1 MPQTWWAWIGGLIS
15 RSFEALPTDFNSM
28 LCCLYSGK
36 MLFASKVYWHVYN
49 TKIFGKKWPL
59 VWSTRVLFVMI
70 KQDPSPR
77 CYIAQLDFILFI
89 FLDHGKDHQLLNLWK
104 EVSEH
109 FKKKKLNK
117 SCCVRKSGQKIWIFS
132 SRKICLAPT
141 NHSSEEENAAYPV
154 LQGRFKS
161 GKTYLIL
168 GSSCTVSESKT
179 PNIRRWYTV
188 DTTLI

>member
-1 MPQTWWAWIGGLIS
+1 
-15 RSFEALPTDFNSM
+15 M

-77 CYIAQLDFILFI
+77 CYIAQLDFILFRSPSHSQTYL
-89 FLDHGKDHQLLNLWK
+89 FRSWQRSSVAESLERSQWAL
-104 EVSEH
+104 
-109 FKKKKLNK
+109 KKKKLNK